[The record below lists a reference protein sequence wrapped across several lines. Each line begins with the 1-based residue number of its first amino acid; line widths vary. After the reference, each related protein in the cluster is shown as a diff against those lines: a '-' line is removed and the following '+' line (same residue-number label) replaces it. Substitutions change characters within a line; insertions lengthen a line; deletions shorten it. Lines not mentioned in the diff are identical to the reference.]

1 MGFLTPMLFCCGAP
15 KSRPMSTRKLRL
27 RQGKGLVNTRKKF
40 PPRKAGEDNEDNED
54 NEEDGR
60 PYYVDEDPEAR

>member
-1 MGFLTPMLFCCGAP
+1 
-15 KSRPMSTRKLRL
+15 MSTRKLRL